1 MLTVVL
7 WKWKNL
13 GGWKQYTADH
23 VNRLAAQ
30 ISTHLKA
37 PHRIVCF
44 TDDAEGIGS
53 GVTARPIREGA
64 APVPRF
70 DRMPLRNCFRKLGV
84 FNPAMREIAG
94 ERLLQIDLDT
104 VIVGDISHIA
114 QREEPLVIWRS
125 PSIGKKGFALNT
137 SLVLHTPGS
146 RKDLW
151 DTYVAD
157 PEGVALAARAA
168 GWTGT
173 DQAVVAHL
181 APDAATF
188 DESDGIISFRD
199 HLRGGDRGLPPDARL
214 VSFYDRFDPAD
225 PKVRAIAPW
234 IAESEIACV

>member
-7 WKWKNL
+7 WKWANR

-30 ISTHLKA
+30 LGRHLKA
-37 PHRIVCF
+37 RHRIICF
-44 TDDAEGIGS
+44 TDDADGIGS
-53 GVTARPIREGA
+53 RIMIKPLCEGA

-70 DRMPLRNCFRKLGV
+70 DKMPLRNCFRKLGL
-84 FNPAMREIAG
+84 FNPAMREVAG
-94 ERLLQIDLDT
+94 QRLLQVDLDT
-104 VIVGDISHIA
+104 VIVGDISHIVE
-114 QREEPLVIWRS
+114 REDSLVIWRS
-125 PSIGKKGFALNT
+125 PSIGKRGYALNT
-137 SLVLHTPGS
+137 SLVLHTAAS
-146 RKDLW
+146 REDIW
-151 DTYVAD
+151 NSYVAD

-199 HLRGGDRGLPPDARL
+199 HLKGGMRGLPPDARM

-225 PKVRAIAPW
+225 PKIRAIAPW
-234 IAESEIACV
+234 IAEAELA